1 MNERSWRR
9 DREMVT
15 VELRGL
21 TKDFGAHRVVDNVS
35 FDVQAG
41 VVTGFLGPNGAGKT
55 TTLRMALGLVSPTSG
70 EAFFDGKRYADIS
83 APRRVVGALL
93 EATGFH
99 PARKGRDHLRI
110 LAQITGLPGS
120 RVDEVLDVVDLV
132 DAADDKVRTYSLG
145 MRQRLGLAGA
155 LLGDPDVLILDEP
168 GNGLDPAGMAWLR
181 ELLRAQAA
189 MGRTVL
195 VSSHILSEVQ
205 QTVDNVVIIQDGTL
219 RFSGSLS
226 SLGDTTLEEAFLTMT
241 ATKRKA

>member
-1 MNERSWRR
+1 
-9 DREMVT
+9 
-15 VELRGL
+15 
-21 TKDFGAHRVVDNVS
+21 
-35 FDVQAG
+35 
-41 VVTGFLGPNGAGKT
+41 
-55 TTLRMALGLVSPTSG
+55 
-70 EAFFDGKRYADIS
+70 
-83 APRRVVGALL
+83 
-93 EATGFH
+93 
-99 PARKGRDHLRI
+99 
-110 LAQITGLPGS
+110 
-120 RVDEVLDVVDLV
+120 
-132 DAADDKVRTYSLG
+132 

-226 SLGDTTLEEAFLTMT
+226 SLGDTTLEEAFLAMT